1 MAIAEATSTAPFK
14 VAKVHPPL
22 VSKGKSSDSLG
33 RLDILGL
40 GVQVVSPD
48 GGDTNLHSHP
58 GMDSSWLVMDGSA
71 TFYTVNDRVIAE
83 LERNE
88 LIMIPAGAPYWF
100 KANGDKPAV
109 LLHVTAKVPGL
120 KGKDR
125 IDYQPYRDKPGEII
139 PGAFFEG

>member
-1 MAIAEATSTAPFK
+1 MAVTEATTTAPFK
-14 VAKVHPPL
+14 VGRIHPPL
-22 VSKGKSSDSLG
+22 VSKGKTSDSFG
-33 RLDILGL
+33 RVGILGL

-58 GMDSSWLVMDGSA
+58 GTDSAWLVMDGSA
-71 TFYTVNDRVIAE
+71 TFYTVNDRVVAE

-100 KANGDKPAV
+100 KANGDTPAV
-109 LLHVTAKVPGL
+109 LLHITSRVPGL
-120 KGKDR
+120 QGKDR